1 MPTGAAPPAALLA
14 GADIADRLAEA
25 RAATDAL
32 FAALRPQALRERPV
46 PERHR
51 LIFYLGHL
59 EAFDWNLLS
68 RDAPGLVPF
77 RPDFDRLFAFGID
90 PTHGGLPDD
99 PPEAWPAAD
108 EVRAYVADVRERID
122 RLLRDEGA
130 DAAPRLDL
138 AIEHRLMHA
147 ETLAWLVREL
157 PQAHKVAPKHAPPRD
172 GTPPEPRSARIPAG
186 VATLGRPRGAPG
198 FGWDN
203 EFEECALH
211 VPAFEIDVH
220 DVTNARFLRFI
231 EAGGYGEPS
240 WWTRDGWDWIRAQSR
255 RHPAPWRPVRGGWR
269 LRAMWEEIDLPLAW
283 PVQVSHAEA
292 SAYARWAGRALPSEA
307 QFHRAAYGTPDS
319 DERRFPWGDAPPDA
333 RHGRFGLREWD
344 FAPAGSHP
352 AGASAFGLHDLVG
365 NGWEWTSTP
374 LAPLPGFEALA
385 AYPGYSQPFF
395 DGDHF
400 VLKGGGPRTADVLL
414 RRSFRN
420 WFQPRYAHVAA
431 TFRTVA
437 P

>member
-1 MPTGAAPPAALLA
+1 MPIGAAPPAVLPAA
-14 GADIADRLAEA
+14 SDAVVRLRDA

-32 FAALRPQALRERPV
+32 FACMRAEALRDRPV

-59 EAFDWNLLS
+59 EAFDGNLLLP
-68 RDAPGLVPF
+68 RVPGRAPF

-90 PTHGGLPDD
+90 PTHGGLPDEPPGAW
-99 PPEAWPAAD
+99 PPED
-108 EVRAYVADVRERID
+108 EVRGYVAGVRERLD
-122 RLLRDEGA
+122 RLLHDEGP
-130 DAAPRLDL
+130 DAAPLLDVAL
-138 AIEHRLMHA
+138 EHRLMHA
-147 ETLAWLVREL
+147 ETLAWLLREL
-157 PQAHKVAPKHAPPRD
+157 PEGLKIPPAHAPPRD
-172 GTPPEPRSARIPAG
+172 GAEPAADAVRIPAG

-203 EFEECALH
+203 EFEECALD

-231 EAGGYGEPS
+231 EAGGYDERR
-240 WWTRDGWDWIRAQSR
+240 WWTREGWDWIGAQGR
-255 RHPAPWRPVRGGWR
+255 RHPAQWLPMHDGWR

-292 SAYARWAGRALPSEA
+292 CAYARWVGCALPSEA
-307 QFHRAAYGTPDS
+307 QFHRAAFGTPEG

-333 RHGRFGLREWD
+333 RHGRFGLRDWD

-352 AGASAFGLHDLVG
+352 AGASAFGVQDLVG
-365 NGWEWTSTP
+365 NGWEWTCTP
-374 LAPLPGFEALA
+374 FAPLPGFAALP

-431 TFRTVA
+431 TFRTVR

>member
-1 MPTGAAPPAALLA
+1 MPTGAALPAALPA
-14 GADIADRLAEA
+14 AADGVARLRDA

-32 FAALRPQALRERPV
+32 FVCMRAEALRDRPV

-59 EAFDWNLLS
+59 EAFDWNLLAPT
-68 RDAPGLVPF
+68 APGLVPF

-99 PPEAWPAAD
+99 PPGAWPPED
-108 EVRAYVADVRERID
+108 EVRGYVAGVRERLD
-122 RLLRDEGA
+122 RRLRDESL
-130 DAAPRLDL
+130 DAPLLDL

-157 PQAHKVAPKHAPPRD
+157 PGGRKIPPAHTPPRD
-172 GTPPEPRSARIPAG
+172 GAPPEARAACIPAG
-186 VATLGRPRGAPG
+186 VATLGRPRGQPG

-203 EFEECALH
+203 EFEECALD

-231 EAGGYGEPS
+231 EAGGYDERR
-240 WWTRDGWDWIRAQSR
+240 WWTRDGWEWIRAQGR
-255 RHPAPWRPVRGGWR
+255 RHPAHWLPVRDGWR
-269 LRAMWEEIDLPLAW
+269 LRATWEEIDLPLAW

-307 QFHRAAYGTPDS
+307 QFHRAAFGTPDGG
-319 DERRFPWGDAPPDA
+319 ERLYPWGDAPPDA
-333 RHGRFGLREWD
+333 RHGRFGLRDWD

-352 AGASAFGLHDLVG
+352 DGASAFGVEDLLG

-374 LAPLPGFEALA
+374 FAPLPGFEALPS
-385 AYPGYSQPFF
+385 YPGYSQPFF

-400 VLKGGGPRTADVLL
+400 VLKGGSPRTAEVLL

-431 TFRTVA
+431 TFRTVG